1 MSPLRSW
8 LAAILLCAT
17 ASLSAQSPAT
27 PPPAPAKSDT
37 ILVKLPDASLDSVLE
52 LLERI
57 TGRTVLRPAALP
69 QATCNLVM
77 SQPVTKAEAVQ
88 AIETVLALN
97 QIGIAPLGE
106 KFLKVVALNQVK
118 NESPTFIDGSS
129 LDLPPSSKVA
139 SKLFQ
144 LEFLRAAEFAG
155 QTQNILNPFVQGGV
169 QVFEKGNA
177 LLITDTVSNLQRI
190 ENLLR
195 IVDRPADLAN
205 LTPKFYPLQYTKASD
220 LATRIQT
227 LTQSQQLQA
236 IVGTSVTFA
245 ADDRTN
251 QLIVIADARQQ
262 PLIAELIAKLDIKG
276 DSNTRTELIYLK
288 NATAKDVATLLTT
301 IISGQSTAAQKAG
314 QSSARAG
321 SVTQPQ
327 PANANAKPAT
337 TTASPDGGSASTE
350 FSSLITVTADER
362 TNAVVV
368 NGTLDD
374 IRLIKELVDKID
386 VVLPQV
392 RIEVVVA
399 EVTLNDDDATGI
411 SSLGLKVENNTL
423 TGFTGSTPGLS
434 AGGSGTD
441 SFATIARPGN
451 HNQLSGVIALSAS
464 RTKSN
469 VSILANPTLVTTHNK
484 EARLFVGESRPTFGQ
499 IQTVDNT
506 TSTSSTSASALRSSI
521 SQTEAG
527 IELTIK
533 PLIGSDGT
541 VQLEVDQKFN
551 AFGADVNLGSDLK
564 QPTVNKR
571 ETKSFLSV
579 SDKEIVVLGGY
590 QSNSTTKTRE
600 RFGPIPLIGDLLG
613 KRSKGIIRTELMVFI
628 RPHVIRG
635 VANTTAD
642 TMEKLTEYPTLT
654 IPQKTIT
661 PEKADEPATAKPADT
676 KHGKR

>member
-1 MSPLRSW
+1 
-8 LAAILLCAT
+8 
-17 ASLSAQSPAT
+17 
-27 PPPAPAKSDT
+27 
-37 ILVKLPDASLDSVLE
+37 
-52 LLERI
+52 
-57 TGRTVLRPAALP
+57 
-69 QATCNLVM
+69 
-77 SQPVTKAEAVQ
+77 
-88 AIETVLALN
+88 
-97 QIGIAPLGE
+97 
-106 KFLKVVALNQVK
+106 
-118 NESPTFIDGSS
+118 
-129 LDLPPSSKVA
+129 
-139 SKLFQ
+139 
-144 LEFLRAAEFAG
+144 
-155 QTQNILNPFVQGGV
+155 
-169 QVFEKGNA
+169 
-177 LLITDTVSNLQRI
+177 
-190 ENLLR
+190 
-195 IVDRPADLAN
+195 
-205 LTPKFYPLQYTKASD
+205 
-220 LATRIQT
+220 
-227 LTQSQQLQA
+227 
-236 IVGTSVTFA
+236 
-245 ADDRTN
+245 
-251 QLIVIADARQQ
+251 
-262 PLIAELIAKLDIKG
+262 
-276 DSNTRTELIYLK
+276 
-288 NATAKDVATLLTT
+288 
-301 IISGQSTAAQKAG
+301 
-314 QSSARAG
+314 
-321 SVTQPQ
+321 
-327 PANANAKPAT
+327 
-337 TTASPDGGSASTE
+337 
-350 FSSLITVTADER
+350 
-362 TNAVVV
+362 
-368 NGTLDD
+368 
-374 IRLIKELVDKID
+374 
-386 VVLPQV
+386 
-392 RIEVVVA
+392 
-399 EVTLNDDDATGI
+399 
-411 SSLGLKVENNTL
+411 VENNTL

-600 RFGPIPLIGDLLG
+600 RFGPIPLIGDLIG